1 MAVVMNYSEI
11 KKSMSFV
18 KSYRLKMN
26 IFYGELIE
34 KQEDSL
40 DKLLFT
46 QFRKK
51 NNDLRKWGTPFHI
64 IIKNGNIENI
74 GIVKGEFMIKEIED
88 FLTNKLMT

>member
-1 MAVVMNYSEI
+1 MKNKKTVLINY
-11 KKSMSFV
+11 
-18 KSYRLKMN
+18 Y
-26 IFYGELIE
+26 
-34 KQEDSL
+34 
-40 DKLLFT
+40 LLNLE
-46 QFRKK
+46 KK

>member
-1 MAVVMNYSEI
+1 MKLLANQYPESCI
-11 KKSMSFV
+11 ASHQSL
-18 KSYRLKMN
+18 YLKMN

-74 GIVKGEFMIKEIED
+74 VIVKC
-88 FLTNKLMT
+88 